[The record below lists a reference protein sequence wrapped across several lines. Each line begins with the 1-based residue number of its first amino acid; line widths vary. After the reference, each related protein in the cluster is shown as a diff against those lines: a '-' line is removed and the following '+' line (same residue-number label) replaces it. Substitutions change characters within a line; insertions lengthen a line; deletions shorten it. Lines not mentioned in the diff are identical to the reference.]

1 MKRTAI
7 LVFAIFLVV
16 DTMEARG
23 LARMSQQAAEVDRSD
38 VGKIFQ
44 QGQVALQADELD
56 SAEADF
62 RKVLRADPQAAAAY
76 VNLGVIEMRRK
87 NWDKALAELRHAEK
101 LAPTMAGIRL
111 NIGLAEY
118 KRGNYPDAIGPLSA
132 AMRDQP
138 HAVQPR
144 YLLGLC
150 YSFVG
155 EHADAAKTLEPLWP
169 QMSDQFVYLYVLGIS
184 AFYSGD
190 KELDQKASQRLVE
203 VGADTPQ
210 FHLLM
215 GKAMLNRSDDQR
227 ALEEFKKVE
236 AADPNFSFLHF
247 NLGMA
252 YEHLQDHE
260 KEDEAL
266 AEYREALKRD
276 PRLPLS
282 RLEVARIMHRH
293 REEAK
298 ALQELDVAVKYAP
311 KNRNVHLL
319 RGQVLLRLGRKEEGQ
334 VELAKSKELF
344 ASGLVE
350 ERAKMDEHLVPNPE
364 LTRDK

>member
-1 MKRTAI
+1 
-7 LVFAIFLVV
+7 
-16 DTMEARG
+16 
-23 LARMSQQAAEVDRSD
+23 
-38 VGKIFQ
+38 VGQ
-44 QGQVALQADELD
+44 
-56 SAEADF
+56 
-62 RKVLRADPQAAAAY
+62 
-76 VNLGVIEMRRK
+76 
-87 NWDKALAELRHAEK
+87 
-101 LAPTMAGIRL
+101 
-111 NIGLAEY
+111 
-118 KRGNYPDAIGPLSA
+118 
-132 AMRDQP
+132 
-138 HAVQPR
+138 
-144 YLLGLC
+144 
-150 YSFVG
+150 
-155 EHADAAKTLEPLWP
+155 HADAAKTLQPLWP

-184 AFYSGD
+184 AFYSGN
-190 KELDQKASQRLVE
+190 KALDQKASQRLVE
-203 VGADTPQ
+203 VGGDTPQ

-215 GKAMLNRSDDQR
+215 GKALLNRSDDQK

-260 KEDEAL
+260 KAEAEFLKETAVDPDMPYSYEQLARMMLEAGKEDEAL

-293 REEAK
+293 GEEAK
-298 ALQELDVAVKYAP
+298 ALKELDVAVKYAP

-344 ASGLVE
+344 ASGLAE
-350 ERAKMDEHLVPNPE
+350 ERARMDEHLVPNPE
-364 LTRDK
+364 LTRDE